1 MFYIKTKERR
11 YCKWFL
17 LLETL
22 PSLFTQETLKVFVAY
37 WLALVVELEEEFFF
51 VSFRHRRDEAT
62 DIDPR
67 KEELSMLN
75 EAARPSVCSFVCSFV
90 DSSVCS
96 FVHLL
101 IPSFVRLLI
110 RSSFRLFFR
119 SFVRLIVRL
128 FVFYVE
134 KNKSFRKF
142 YVDCQYPVKWKYTIS
157 FRTSSF
163 ELTRS
168 FLLLMKVIYLKS
180 KYLVCAPS
188 PVSPKNSSKSSFSI
202 IVVEVARS

>member
-1 MFYIKTKERR
+1 M
-11 YCKWFL
+11 
-17 LLETL
+17 
-22 PSLFTQETLKVFVAY
+22 
-37 WLALVVELEEEFFF
+37 ALVVELEEEFFFRF

-101 IPSFVRLLI
+101 IRSFVRLLI
-110 RSSFRLFFR
+110 RLSFRLFFR

-134 KNKSFRKF
+134 KIKASECF
-142 YVDCQYPVKWKYTIS
+142 
-157 FRTSSF
+157 TS
-163 ELTRS
+163 T
-168 FLLLMKVIYLKS
+168 
-180 KYLVCAPS
+180 
-188 PVSPKNSSKSSFSI
+188 VSTL
-202 IVVEVARS
+202 